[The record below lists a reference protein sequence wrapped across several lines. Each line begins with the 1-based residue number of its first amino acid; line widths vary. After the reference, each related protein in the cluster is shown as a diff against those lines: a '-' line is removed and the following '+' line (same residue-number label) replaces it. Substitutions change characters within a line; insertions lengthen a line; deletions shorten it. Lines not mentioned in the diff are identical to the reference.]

1 MKNFDLALSND
12 ILFGVH
18 VGLLPGDFMAKER
31 NIIERI
37 PKITSLV
44 DMIYVNERNWN
55 ETGRNKDDV
64 EMG

>member
-1 MKNFDLALSND
+1 MISWQKKGIS
-12 ILFGVH
+12 
-18 VGLLPGDFMAKER
+18 PG
-31 NIIERI
+31 RI